1 MAQKGITEIQLSQI
15 VASTFNPRKVFV
27 ESELK
32 ELSDSILE
40 NGVISPIM
48 VRPLK
53 NNTYEIVYGERRYRA
68 SLLANKKTIPSI
80 IRSLSDEQ
88 AFDLAV
94 TENLQ
99 RKDVSPLEEA
109 QAFSLLLK
117 QGKNDVKSLAMRFGK
132 SEVYIRL
139 RIKLNSLIDDFKN
152 LLLNDTINVTV
163 ANLLTEYS
171 EEIQQEIYNSFFSDD
186 VSSWNNWRD
195 LSCKAL
201 QEKISNYSCAELD
214 KFNFDKAE
222 CLNCQFNTANFSLF
236 NHDAAYCKNR
246 TCLSKK
252 NCNYLLEQIETVQK
266 DNSIIEL
273 IFNHSSNKSVVEILK
288 EKGYELVES
297 YNFSIVPTEPEKPEI
312 EESEDEEEYKEL
324 IDSYNEELEEYRET
338 YSNFKLKIE
347 AGTLNKCLL
356 IRENNI
362 EIVYMEETPSESSK
376 EEEPIDESTLLKRK
390 YESKIVRNKE
400 IAEEKITEDISKFL
414 NTPENFTGEI
424 SKLEDNIIYYLM
436 LTNLR
441 SENFALI
448 GQHDSRYYL
457 DNEVKLEAIKSL
469 SEEAKTA
476 IKRDFILSNLKSGAF
491 GTNPNAVLLKTW
503 AKQHFADRIEEIEQ
517 SHYETYSKRN
527 NKIEEKKTQ
536 LTK

>member
-15 VASTFNPRKVFV
+15 VTSTVNPRKTFI
-27 ESELK
+27 EIDIK
-32 ELSDSILE
+32 ELSDSIVE

-53 NNTYEIVYGERRYRA
+53 NSTYEIVYGERRYRA
-68 SLLANKKTIPSI
+68 SLLANKKAIPTI
-80 IRSLSDEQ
+80 IRSLSDEE
-88 AFDLAV
+88 AFDLAI

-109 QAFSLLLK
+109 QAFSLILK
-117 QGKNDVKSLAMRFGK
+117 KGKNDVKSLALRFGK

-152 LLLNDTINVTV
+152 LLLNETINVTA

-171 EEIQQEIYNSFFSDD
+171 EEMQQEIYNRFFSEDAQ
-186 VSSWNNWRD
+186 SWNNWRY

-201 QEKISNYSCAELD
+201 QEKINNYSCAKLD
-214 KFNFDKAE
+214 NFAFDKVE

-236 NHDAAYCKNR
+236 NQDAAYCKNR

-252 NCNYLLEQIETVQK
+252 NCYYLLREIESLQK
-266 DNSIIEL
+266 NNSIIEL
-273 IFNHSSNKSVVEILK
+273 IFNHGSNKSVVETLK

-297 YNFSIVPTEPEKPEI
+297 YNFSKVPTEPQKPKI
-312 EESEDEEEYKEL
+312 EESEEEYKEL
-324 IDSYNEELEEYRET
+324 VDSYNEEMEEYKEN
-338 YSNFKLKIE
+338 YSNFKLKLE
-347 AGTLNKCLL
+347 AGSLNKCLL
-356 IRENNI
+356 IKDNRI
-362 EIVYMEETPSESSK
+362 EVVYKAESQSEIA
-376 EEEPIDESTLLKRK
+376 EEEESIDENTLLQRK
-390 YESKIVRNKE
+390 YKAKIVRNKE
-400 IAEEKITEDISKFL
+400 LAEEKITEDISKFL

-424 SKLEDNIIYYLM
+424 SKFEDNIIYYLM
-436 LTNLR
+436 LANLR
-441 SENFALI
+441 SDNFALI
-448 GQHDSRYYL
+448 GQRDSRFYL

-469 SEEAKTA
+469 SEKAKTA
-476 IKRDFILSNLKSGAF
+476 IKRDFILSNLKNGAF
-491 GTNPNAVLLKTW
+491 GKNPNALLLKSW

-527 NKIEEKKTQ
+527 NKLEEKITQ